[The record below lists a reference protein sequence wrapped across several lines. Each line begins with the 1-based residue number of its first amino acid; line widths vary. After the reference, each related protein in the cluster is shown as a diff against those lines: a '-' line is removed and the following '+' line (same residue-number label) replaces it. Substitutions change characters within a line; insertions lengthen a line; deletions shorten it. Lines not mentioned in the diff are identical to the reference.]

1 MNKPCWCAGVIA
13 EQQSAAAQSPS
24 SQPAS
29 VSQWTTDSRSP
40 ESPGSNMGPRVLLLH
55 LLHHLVLPLP
65 LSLCPSL
72 LISPLPSSLFLSL
85 SDRAL
90 FPFDQI
96 QAKTCKAI
104 YRRVVLFY
112 QPVSICGTQKYRG
125 LPGCWRQQCSAAER
139 WGECARERDRRGW
152 KKGKTKETEWQKAR
166 QKGGKTELE
175 DAWHLVASREFACS
189 LSGEFGLFLSVR
201 CECKMSAHTVCV
213 PVSLTSSLC
222 DIIACCMGEKPRI
235 RSPSREA
242 GLVEKRQPH
251 CSLSKHRQQ
260 AQDTHWVILAYT
272 CTSTYTYIQCI
283 IPPTLYTAH
292 ITHS

>member
-1 MNKPCWCAGVIA
+1 MSKLCWCAGVIA

-24 SQPAS
+24 SEPAS

-40 ESPGSNMGPRVLLLH
+40 ESPGSSMGPRVLLPH
-55 LLHHLVLPLP
+55 LIHHLVLP

-152 KKGKTKETEWQKAR
+152 KKKGKKKETEWQKAR
-166 QKGGKTELE
+166 QKGVRRSWRMHDIWLLVENLHSVSQGNSVYFCQW
-175 DAWHLVASREFACS
+175 DASAKWVHTQSVYLFRSHL
-189 LSGEFGLFLSVR
+189 LSV
-201 CECKMSAHTVCV
+201 
-213 PVSLTSSLC
+213 
-222 DIIACCMGEKPRI
+222 I
-235 RSPSREA
+235 
-242 GLVEKRQPH
+242 
-251 CSLSKHRQQ
+251 
-260 AQDTHWVILAYT
+260 
-272 CTSTYTYIQCI
+272 
-283 IPPTLYTAH
+283 
-292 ITHS
+292 